1 MKIACITHIAFILLI
16 LWNFIILINQTEEFE
31 KIAKKYRDLNRI
43 NMKMLIKI
51 QLIMIETLTA
61 EEKIKKIEEVI
72 QFNNHTEHE

>member
-1 MKIACITHIAFILLI
+1 MKIVCITHIAFILLI